1 MQLPDKAREEA
12 ITPLPEKMG
21 SEAHEM
27 TLLITGLAQNE
38 LLQRVSLLETRIGAR
53 LDALEDAICIDIVR
67 TAPRKYNRRFLWP
80 CAAVVCTLAG
90 LGILGGSVVIGET
103 ITIKHEVTV
112 NLQQAGL
119 SHAYRDSRGVGMG
132 RSPPNCIARVCPPR
146 VRIVPEPIP

>member
-1 MQLPDKAREEA
+1 MQLPDKAREDA
-12 ITPLPEKMG
+12 ITPLPEKVG
-21 SEAHEM
+21 SEAQEM

-38 LLQRVSLLETRIGAR
+38 LLQRVAMLEERIGAR

-80 CAAVVCTLAG
+80 CAAVVCALAG

-119 SHAYRDSRGVGMG
+119 SHAYRDSRGVGKG
-132 RSPPNCIARVCPPR
+132 RSPPLCIACAYAPR
-146 VRIVPEPIP
+146 VLVSPEPIP